1 MPYVLC
7 FAPHG
12 WNPKQAAQ
20 SKEDIAYDDNTV
32 SSKAKRSAWARLIKK
47 VYEVDPLIC
56 PKCQSEMR
64 VMSVITDRTE
74 VIRIL
79 RHLFKIG
86 RAPPGVELADLGF
99 LCHKGGSFFLVRL
112 GIICWFW

>member
-1 MPYVLC
+1 MGSL
-7 FAPHG
+7 FELFGILSRLLSQKKILHMMIILFH
-12 WNPKQAAQ
+12 PKPNALLM
-20 SKEDIAYDDNTV
+20 
-32 SSKAKRSAWARLIKK
+32 ARLIKK

-86 RAPPGVELADLGF
+86 RAPPGVELADLEGA
-99 LCHKGGSFFLVRL
+99 G
-112 GIICWFW
+112 